1 VSKQDDHF
9 FNTFS
14 VVIGILAVVTIG
26 LIAFARSIGN
36 PFEDAK
42 IAADAVMNAQVAART
57 APVAAVAVAGA
68 DNSAI
73 AIKSDDGAAPVA
85 LALPK
90 NGEETYKAVCSACH
104 AAGIAGAPKVGDK
117 AAWGP
122 RIAQGKATLY
132 SHAINGYQGK
142 SGVMPAKGARPDLP
156 DDLVKETVDYIVK
169 MNQ

>member
-1 VSKQDDHF
+1 VSKHDDHF
-9 FNTFS
+9 ANTFS
-14 VVIGILAVVTIG
+14 VVIGTLVVVTLF
-26 LIAFARSIGN
+26 LIALARSIGN

-42 IAADAVMNAQVAART
+42 IAADAVMNKQVAART
-57 APVAAVAVAGA
+57 APVGQVAVAGA
-68 DNSAI
+68 DNAAL
-73 AIKSDDGAAPVA
+73 AIKSDDGAAPAA

-117 AAWGP
+117 AAWAP

-132 SHAINGYQGK
+132 SHALNGFQGK
-142 SGVMPAKGARPDLP
+142 AGMMPAKGARPDLP

>member
-1 VSKQDDHF
+1 MSKHDDHF
-9 FNTFS
+9 ANTFS
-14 VVIGILAVVTIG
+14 VVIGTLVVVTLF
-26 LIAFARSIGN
+26 LIALARSIGN
-36 PFEDAK
+36 PFEEAK
-42 IAADAVMNAQVAART
+42 IAADAAMNQQVAART
-57 APVAAVAVAGA
+57 APVGQVAVAGA
-68 DNSAI
+68 DNAAM
-73 AIKSDDGAAPVA
+73 AIKSDDGAAPTA

-117 AAWGP
+117 AAWAP

-132 SHAINGYQGK
+132 AHALNGFQGK
-142 SGVMPAKGARPDLP
+142 AGVMPAKGARPDLP

>member
-1 VSKQDDHF
+1 VSKQDQHF
-9 FNTFS
+9 SNTFS
-14 VVIGILAVVTIG
+14 VVIGILVVVTLC
-26 LIAFARSIGN
+26 LIALARSIGN

-42 IAADAVMNAQVAART
+42 IAADTAMNQQVADRT
-57 APVAAVAVAGA
+57 APVGQVAVAGN
-68 DNSAI
+68 DNSAM

-104 AAGIAGAPKVGDK
+104 ANGVAGAPKVGDK

-132 SHAINGYQGK
+132 SHALNGYK
-142 SGVMPAKGARPDLP
+142 AMPAKGARADLP

>member
-1 VSKQDDHF
+1 VSKQDQHF
-9 FNTFS
+9 SNTFS
-14 VVIGILAVVTIG
+14 VVIGILVVVTLC
-26 LIAFARSIGN
+26 LIALARSIGN
-36 PFEDAK
+36 PFEDAR
-42 IAADAVMNAQVAART
+42 IAADAAMNQQVANRT
-57 APVAAVAVAGA
+57 APVGQVAVAGN
-68 DNSAI
+68 DNSAM

-90 NGEETYKAVCSACH
+90 NGEETYKTVCSACH
-104 AAGIAGAPKVGDK
+104 ANGVAGAPKVGDK

-132 SHAINGYQGK
+132 SHALNGYK
-142 SGVMPAKGARPDLP
+142 AMPAKGARADLP

>member
-1 VSKQDDHF
+1 MSKQDDHF

-14 VVIGILAVVTIG
+14 VVIGILVVVTIG

-36 PFEDAK
+36 PFEEAK
-42 IAADAVMNAQVAART
+42 IAADAGMKAQVATRT
-57 APVAAVAVAGA
+57 APVGAVAVAGA

-73 AIKSDDGAAPVA
+73 AIKSDDGAAPAA

-132 SHAINGYQGK
+132 SHAINGYKGK
-142 SGVMPAKGARPDLP
+142 VGMMPAKGARSDLP

-169 MNQ
+169 LNQ

>member
-1 VSKQDDHF
+1 VSKHDDRF
-9 FNTFS
+9 ANTFS
-14 VVIGILAVVTIG
+14 VVIGTLVVVTLF
-26 LIAFARSIGN
+26 LISLARSIGN

-42 IAADAVMNAQVAART
+42 AAADSAMNQQVAART
-57 APVAAVAVAGA
+57 APVGQVAVGGA
-68 DNSAI
+68 DNTAL
-73 AIKSDDGAAPVA
+73 AIKSDDGAAPTA

-117 AAWGP
+117 AAWAP

-132 SHAINGYQGK
+132 AHALNGFQGK
-142 SGVMPAKGARPDLP
+142 AGVMPAKGARADLP

>member
-1 VSKQDDHF
+1 MSKHDDHF
-9 FNTFS
+9 ANTFS
-14 VVIGILAVVTIG
+14 VVIGTLVVVTLF
-26 LIAFARSIGN
+26 LIALARSIGN
-36 PFEDAK
+36 PFEEAK
-42 IAADAVMNAQVAART
+42 IAADAAMNQQVAART
-57 APVAAVAVAGA
+57 APVGQVAVAGA
-68 DNSAI
+68 DNTAM
-73 AIKSDDGAAPVA
+73 AIKSDDGAAPTA

-117 AAWGP
+117 AAWAP

-132 SHAINGYQGK
+132 AHALNGFQGK
-142 SGVMPAKGARPDLP
+142 AGVMPAKGARPDLP

>member
-14 VVIGILAVVTIG
+14 VVIGILVAVTIF

-36 PFEDAK
+36 PREEEK
-42 IAADAVMNAQVAART
+42 IAADAVMNSQVATRT
-57 APVAAVAVAGA
+57 APVGTVAIAGE

-73 AIKSDDGAAPVA
+73 AIKSDDGVMPTA

-122 RIAQGKATLY
+122 RIAQGKTTLY
-132 SHAINGYQGK
+132 AHAINGYKGK
-142 SGVMPAKGARPDLP
+142 VGMMPAKGARADLP

>member
-1 VSKQDDHF
+1 MSKHDDHF
-9 FNTFS
+9 ANTFS
-14 VVIGILAVVTIG
+14 VVIGTLVVVTLF
-26 LIAFARSIGN
+26 LIALARSIGN

-42 IAADAVMNAQVAART
+42 IAADAVMNKQVAART
-57 APVAAVAVAGA
+57 APVGQVAVAGA
-68 DNSAI
+68 DNAAL
-73 AIKSDDGAAPVA
+73 AIKSDDGAAPAA

-117 AAWGP
+117 AAWAP

-132 SHAINGYQGK
+132 SHALNGFQGK
-142 SGVMPAKGARPDLP
+142 AGMMPAKGARPDLP